1 MKFLNFGS
9 LNIDFVYEVPNI
21 VRPGETLKSS
31 KLSQFCGG
39 KGLNQSVALAKAG
52 AKVWHAGK
60 IGPDGDMLVQKLSS
74 SGVDVSCIK
83 QWDSGKS
90 GNALIQVDE
99 KGQNSIILYEGANH
113 AITKA
118 EVQEIIAGFEKED
131 ILLLQNEIN
140 LISEII
146 HEAKAAG
153 MKIAINPAPMEK
165 KVKQYPLDLVDF
177 IIVNEIEGAE
187 LTGKNKND
195 DILDTLEKL
204 YPAAEIILTLG
215 SKGVLVSSKGRRYSH
230 GIYEVQV
237 VDTTAAGDTF
247 IGYYLSARASGNN
260 IDECL
265 RLASVASSIAVS
277 RQGAADSIPDLSE
290 VLATKLTLKD

>member
-83 QWDSGKS
+83 LWDSGKS

-146 HEAKAAG
+146 HKAKAAG

-165 KVKQYPLDLVDF
+165 KVKQYPLNLVDF

-230 GIYEVQV
+230 GIYDVQV

-290 VLATKLTLKD
+290 VLAAKLTLKD